1 MKIHLLSRYVPP
13 QTVCGREL
21 YVTHMMGDYMIRG
34 TKDHRV
40 TTSLKAATCLMCI
53 RHRKDKEGHT
63 GIEPVCDK
71 IICLNSHDQTGQGCI
86 CGHGDDTMPD

>member
-34 TKDHRV
+34 TKDYRV

-53 RHRKDKEGHT
+53 RHHKDKEGHT
-63 GIEPVCDK
+63 D
-71 IICLNSHDQTGQGCI
+71 ICLISHDQTGQGCI